1 MTVSDNSV
9 RYQAINVINETC
21 IIQQAG
27 KTDDDDGVV
36 DYDDCDVDDDGD
48 VDDDD
53 DVDDDGDVDEGVE
66 SPPSKCP
73 MRSMGSGK
81 MTVEFFSAEIE
92 LSV

>member
-1 MTVSDNSV
+1 MATVSDNSV

-27 KTDDDDGVV
+27 KTDDDD
-36 DYDDCDVDDDGD
+36 DDDDGDVGD

-53 DVDDDGDVDEGVE
+53 DGDVVEGVE

>member
-1 MTVSDNSV
+1 MATVSDNSV

-48 VDDDD
+48 VD
-53 DVDDDGDVDEGVE
+53 EGVE

>member
-48 VDDDD
+48 VN
-53 DVDDDGDVDEGVE
+53 DDGDVDEGVE

>member
-1 MTVSDNSV
+1 MATVSDNSV

-27 KTDDDDGVV
+27 KTGDDDDVGDGGV
-36 DYDDCDVDDDGD
+36 DDDDDGD
-48 VDDDD
+48 VDD
-53 DVDDDGDVDEGVE
+53 DDDGDVDEGVE